1 MLKNKKGI
9 LIISQLIIVI
19 ILYAISQFFLN
30 EAALLMP
37 KLCKYYNF
45 IMMIAIAAT
54 IFIYKHQ
61 HLKKLVAIGNLIFIL
76 AVVSTGAIIY
86 YQNSLEQT
94 FSCIQNNKLE
104 KEYFILVSKDDAATT
119 IDDVLDK
126 NIGIL
131 ENDDAE
137 IIIKEFAEKKKTD
150 TEIIKKTT
158 TSDISY
164 QSYSDSISLFNDLE
178 TGCLECVII
187 SKYNYEKHSYITGIN
202 EYAKNT
208 KIISTKKYPFT
219 SKKEVKK
226 KEFEN
231 QNENVISYY
240 INVVDTSG
248 SVNAIGIP
256 KQNYL
261 LLFNIANHKA
271 LVVSLPSDYVF
282 NNTTIYNMSADGI
295 ANIKDNLEDWYDVKI
310 DYYLSINING
320 IKDYI
325 NQIDAIEYNGTELDG
340 DEAYNILSDT
350 IDKSDE
356 EIIKTRSEIVK
367 NVLKQL
373 PNKNIIFKKK
383 ALQNIY
389 ANSIIT
395 NAPSSEIFRLYQKI
409 IDDDLEITTLISAD
423 GILET
428 VFFDDYPELP
438 LKALKPNGNS
448 DEEIKKQLKSFSTKQ
463 Q

>member
-30 EAALLMP
+30 EAALLNP

-45 IMMIAIAAT
+45 IMIISIATPILV
-54 IFIYKHQ
+54 YKKQ
-61 HLKKLVAIGNLIFIL
+61 HFKKLLAIGNIIFVL
-76 AVVSTGAIIY
+76 AVASTCAIIY
-86 YQNSLEQT
+86 YQYSLGQI
-94 FSCIQNNKLE
+94 FSCVQNNKLE
-104 KEYFILVSKDDAATT
+104 KEYFILVPKNAAATT

-137 IIIKEFAEKKKTD
+137 TIIKEFAEKQKT
-150 TEIIKKTT
+150 EAQIIKETT

-178 TGCLECVII
+178 TGCLECVVI
-187 SKYNYEKHSYITGIN
+187 SKYNYEKHAFITGAN
-202 EYAKNT
+202 EFTKNT
-208 KIISTKKYPFT
+208 KIVSTKKYPFT
-219 SKKEVKK
+219 SKKEDNK

-248 SVNAIGIP
+248 SVNTTGIP

-261 LLFNIANHKA
+261 LLFNIVTHKV

-310 DYYLSINING
+310 DYYISVNING
-320 IKDYI
+320 IKSYI
-325 NQIDAIEYNGTELDG
+325 NQIDDIEYNGTKLDG
-340 DEAYNILSDT
+340 NAAYNILSDT
-350 IDKSDE
+350 IDKADE
-356 EIIKTRSEIVK
+356 EMIKIDSEILRT
-367 NVLKQL
+367 VLKQL
-373 PNKNIIFKKK
+373 PNKNVIFKKK
-383 ALQNIY
+383 SLQNIY
-389 ANSIIT
+389 SNTIMT
-395 NAPSSEIFRLYQKI
+395 NAPSSELLRLYQKI
-409 IDDDLEITTLISAD
+409 IDNDLEITTLISAE
-423 GILET
+423 GNSEI
-428 VFFDDYPELP
+428 VFFDDNPELP

-448 DEEIKKQLKSFSTKQ
+448 DEEIKKQLKSFSVKQ